1 MKKIKIL
8 CIFIMIL
15 GIAMFTLTYFFIPA
29 TSSIFPWCTGLA
41 SALIILGLGYLIN
54 TLLLLS
60 DHNKNYNNKSNQNNS
75 IELKEK
81 AGYLV
86 CKIMNILLC
95 VYILILN
102 ELQVESIV
110 LFLTIALVLF
120 QYVLDLCLQLYFTN
134 RKDSRI

>member
-1 MKKIKIL
+1 
-8 CIFIMIL
+8 
-15 GIAMFTLTYFFIPA
+15 
-29 TSSIFPWCTGLA
+29 CTGLA